1 MLDYTLLRRS
11 FIVNVD
17 TTNSMKD
24 LSDSLNLIRPLE
36 NQGRELADS
45 EKLEAARKLSALVD
59 GLLLQFADAV
69 EIDDYVDM
77 RVAVLRLAIPLEND
91 KRVSASVESYLYNDR
106 SMRKQIFLVNASH
119 HTTHQYHMEHHDEVL
134 RYDQDTSIPGELAVI
149 LARIYA
155 LETIDGEELTKI
167 MDGMNNIS
175 NNKKLER
182 QLGVNDQPIG
192 PDEID
197 KLARL
202 LGSAG
207 RIDAHE

>member
-1 MLDYTLLRRS
+1 M
-11 FIVNVD
+11 
-17 TTNSMKD
+17 
-24 LSDSLNLIRPLE
+24 
-36 NQGRELADS
+36 
-45 EKLEAARKLSALVD
+45 
-59 GLLLQFADAV
+59 
-69 EIDDYVDM
+69 
-77 RVAVLRLAIPLEND
+77 
-91 KRVSASVESYLYNDR
+91 
-106 SMRKQIFLVNASH
+106 
-119 HTTHQYHMEHHDEVL
+119 
-134 RYDQDTSIPGELAVI
+134 I

-202 LGSAG
+202 LGGAG

>member
-24 LSDSLNLIRPLE
+24 LSDSLNFIRPLE

-119 HTTHQYHMEHHDEVL
+119 HTTI
-134 RYDQDTSIPGELAVI
+134 SII
-149 LARIYA
+149 WNITMKYYA
-155 LETIDGEELTKI
+155 MTKI
-167 MDGMNNIS
+167 
-175 NNKKLER
+175 
-182 QLGVNDQPIG
+182 QAYQ
-192 PDEID
+192 
-197 KLARL
+197 
-202 LGSAG
+202 GSWQ
-207 RIDAHE
+207 